1 MAMTATPCAAA
12 MCKMLEDNELQALVQ
27 ALEGP
32 WDGHCQQANT
42 VQKGVWL
49 VMLAAGCGAGCSE
62 HADYI

>member
-1 MAMTATPCAAA
+1 

-32 WDGHCQQANT
+32 RDGHCQQANT
-42 VQKGVWL
+42 VQKKVWL
-49 VMLAAGCGAGCSE
+49 VMLAAGCGPGRSE